1 MANQYMVVDIL
12 TSPNNPEQFFEMP
25 EDERGELLNP
35 IDSRIICAG
44 IRFNEKNF
52 VFTDENERILLKK
65 FWDVWKDITD
75 KDRFTK
81 IVGFNILSFDMPFIT
96 TRSFA
101 NEVNIVPF
109 TLKNVIDLRDKV
121 SAYKYGP
128 RRGRLKEFGEMMGL
142 ETVDYEGEEV
152 VKLWQEKN
160 HSILY
165 EIVENH
171 LYITGEMYKRALK
184 TRVVDISKF

>member
-1 MANQYMVVDIL
+1 MANQYMVVDIR